1 MHRNTI
7 LFRLASVTATIAL
20 TVAIALPPF
29 ARAQDGGNASPAADQ
44 QEASPPARV
53 GAITLLTGTV
63 SFHAAGADSWD
74 PAALNYPLMAGT
86 GVWTQPGAGTR
97 IGISDT
103 RIVLSASTDLEI
115 RTLDERSFVASL
127 PQGEAYVRV
136 RSLLPG
142 ETYTLVTPR
151 GAVGIAE
158 PGRYV
163 VVAGDTATPTLVT
176 VLEGAATLSE
186 GAETRLGAGQAVQV
200 AGGQAPF
207 QLQVAAAT
215 RDAFVNQVLAME
227 RPAPVQA
234 AAAPPLVTAMPG
246 GAELAEYGSWQRT
259 PDYGEVWYPQVRA
272 SWVPY
277 REGHWAY
284 VPPWGWTWVDDAP
297 WGFAPFHYGRW
308 IQLEGRWCWAPGE
321 AQVAHAEAPPYPV
334 YAPALVTF
342 FGVGLAAG
350 AAAGI
355 TARSPASGSV
365 GWVPLGP
372 REAYRPW
379 FNAAPAY
386 VRDVNLRHVSDV
398 SQITTVISNRSTVNN
413 VTVNQFRNVA
423 GATVVSAAAMAMSR
437 PIAAA
442 ARPVTPQAL
451 AQAHPVVGR
460 QVAPP
465 PIATP
470 GVAPAP
476 ARRAPFAPAPAGV
489 PGPPRFPAPGPVI
502 RAQAQQAVPV
512 RPELLRAEP
521 PAAAPPNAFPP
532 AAPPLAAGPAAGHA
546 EALPRPGKP
555 EAVQAGPHA
564 APGLPTLRAPALSR
578 PERPVAAG
586 AAAGVAA
593 PQGPG
598 TALPA
603 VGAPVTL
610 HTPAPQQAL
619 PLAAPASRLPAP
631 TAAAPRPPQ
640 ERAAQERSAVAPA
653 RPPVP
658 APVPLAAQPQA
669 SHPPPLTPEPH
680 PAQPQAPHPPLPAQ
694 RPMPQA
700 PVHPQAPQMP
710 APVAHHPPPAPHLA
724 PAPHEQKRPGQP

>member
-1 MHRNTI
+1 MHRDTT
-7 LFRLASVTATIAL
+7 LFRLAGVTATIAL
-20 TVAIALPPF
+20 TMAIALPPF
-29 ARAQDGGNASPAADQ
+29 ARAQSGGNASQAADQ
-44 QEASPPARV
+44 QGVSPPARV

-74 PAALNYPLMAGT
+74 PAALNYPLTASS
-86 GVWTQPGAGTR
+86 GVWTQPGAETR

-103 RIVLSASTDLEI
+103 RIVLSGSTDLEI
-115 RTLDERSFVASL
+115 STLDERSFVASL

-151 GAVGIAE
+151 GAIGIAE

-186 GAETRLGAGQAVQV
+186 GAEARLGAGQAAQV
-200 AGGQAPF
+200 TGGQAPF
-207 QLQVAAAT
+207 QLQVAGAT

-234 AAAPPLVTAMPG
+234 AVAPPLVTAMPG

-259 PDYGEVWYPQVRA
+259 PDYGEVWSPQVRA

-284 VPPWGWTWVDDAP
+284 VQPWGWTWVDDAP

-308 IQLEGRWCWAPGE
+308 VQLEGRWCWTPGE
-321 AQVAHAEAPPYPV
+321 AQITYAGTPSYPV

-342 FGVGLAAG
+342 FGVGAAAG

-355 TARSPASGSV
+355 TAQRLASGSV

-398 SQITTVISNRSTVNN
+398 NQITTIINNRNTVNN

-423 GATVVSAAAMAMSR
+423 GATIVPTAAMAMSR

-451 AQAHPVVGR
+451 AQARPVIGR
-460 QVAPP
+460 HLAPLP
-465 PIATP
+465 TTSP
-470 GVAPAP
+470 GAAPAP
-476 ARRAPFAPAPAGV
+476 ARTVHVALSPAGV
-489 PGPPRFPAPGPVI
+489 PGPPRSPAPGPVI
-502 RAQAQQAVPV
+502 RAQAQQAVPA
-512 RPELLRAEP
+512 RPELLRAGS
-521 PAAAPPNAFPP
+521 PAAIPLNASPP
-532 AAPPLAAGPAAGHA
+532 AAPPFAAGPAAAHT
-546 EALPRPGKP
+546 EAPLRPGGP
-555 EAVQAGPHA
+555 EAVRAGLHA
-564 APGLPTLRAPALSR
+564 APGLSTLRAPGLSR
-578 PERPVAAG
+578 PEHPI
-586 AAAGVAA
+586 AAGVAVGVA
-593 PQGPG
+593 PPQGPG
-598 TALPA
+598 TAPPS
-603 VGAPVTL
+603 VDAPVTP
-610 HTPAPQQAL
+610 HVPAPQQ
-619 PLAAPASRLPAP
+619 AP
-631 TAAAPRPPQ
+631 TAAAPHPPQ
-640 ERAAQERSAVAPA
+640 GRAVQERPAVAPA

-658 APVPLAAQPQA
+658 APVPPAAQLQA
-669 SHPPPLTPEPH
+669 SHPPALAPEPH
-680 PAQPQAPHPPLPAQ
+680 PMQPQAPHPSPPAP

-710 APVAHHPPPAPHLA
+710 APVAHHPPLALHPA